1 MPGGATS
8 WTPALEQCFAPGAS
22 FVWFV
27 RAVFD
32 PDTGEASEWSD
43 PLLFSI
49 AAAPSAMEV
58 EQALSVLERYLE
70 HGGDGG
76 IGAVPQTRAAEPGA
90 EPGRAKAGST
100 KIAQRSVLTGTGAIR
115 GEQPDVA
122 GETFGVVGVSASPD
136 GAGLGAANT
145 AGGSDLVLDGSADGV
160 ADAELSESGIDRPS
174 ASPQTFAVDNTGGGG
189 IVLEVG
195 GVEVVTTA
203 TDRDTLSGLACAGD
217 EIAKWN
223 GSSWVCA
230 PDIDTNTDT
239 MAGLGPLCATG
250 EIASWN
256 GSAWVCA
263 DDADTLGDVHC
274 PWFLTNRVPKWDGS
288 QWSCGSDDDTT
299 YSFGPGLIVNNGHV
313 AIDPAAFSKRISV
326 LHSADIVGRYSS
338 LAIGSDGLGLVSYY
352 DSTDQDLMV
361 LHCTDRYCSA
371 GDSVTTLDSAGEVGA
386 YSSLAIGADGLGLI
400 AYSDGANDDLKVA
413 HCADTACTSA
423 TITNLDSADSV
434 GGFGI
439 SLKIGVDGLGLI
451 SYYDTTNSALKVA
464 HCDNLSC
471 TSATLTTLDSAGIV
485 GRYSSLAIG
494 ADGLGLI
501 AYHDLSNN
509 RIKVAHCDDTA
520 CTSASLT
527 TLWFPVTSTVRSDL
541 VVNSDGLGLI
551 TWGPGYSMYFFHCD
565 DVECSSASLTH
576 VGDHHVVE
584 PSLAIGSDGLPMMSF
599 QDGNTDSLAIARCDD
614 VACTTAL
621 VTTVDSTADVGID
634 SSIAIGTD
642 ARGLVSYYDQTNGD
656 LKVIHLPYGL

>member
-1 MPGGATS
+1 MKIPRRIVVVWCLVGALLATGWLDAGSWPGVVSPGARDRAVAVEGRCPVFSWVEIPGAVSFELVAYELWDRPDEWGKVELDLERATEVLFTRVPGGATS

-49 AAAPSAMEV
+49 AAAPTVMEV
-58 EQALSVLERYLE
+58 EQALSVLERFLE
-70 HGGDGG
+70 YGGDPGT
-76 IGAVPQTRAAEPGA
+76 GAVPQIRAADPGA

-145 AGGSDLVLDGSADGV
+145 AGGPDLVLDGSADGV

-338 LAIGSDGLGLVSYY
+338 LAIGSDGLGRVSY
-352 DSTDQDLMV
+352 
-361 LHCTDRYCSA
+361 
-371 GDSVTTLDSAGEVGA
+371 
-386 YSSLAIGADGLGLI
+386 
-400 AYSDGANDDLKVA
+400 ND
-413 HCADTACTSA
+413 
-423 TITNLDSADSV
+423 
-434 GGFGI
+434 
-439 SLKIGVDGLGLI
+439 
-451 SYYDTTNSALKVA
+451 
-464 HCDNLSC
+464 
-471 TSATLTTLDSAGIV
+471 
-485 GRYSSLAIG
+485 
-494 ADGLGLI
+494 
-501 AYHDLSNN
+501 
-509 RIKVAHCDDTA
+509 
-520 CTSASLT
+520 
-527 TLWFPVTSTVRSDL
+527 
-541 VVNSDGLGLI
+541 
-551 TWGPGYSMYFFHCD
+551 
-565 DVECSSASLTH
+565 
-576 VGDHHVVE
+576 
-584 PSLAIGSDGLPMMSF
+584 
-599 QDGNTDSLAIARCDD
+599 
-614 VACTTAL
+614 
-621 VTTVDSTADVGID
+621 
-634 SSIAIGTD
+634 
-642 ARGLVSYYDQTNGD
+642 
-656 LKVIHLPYGL
+656 